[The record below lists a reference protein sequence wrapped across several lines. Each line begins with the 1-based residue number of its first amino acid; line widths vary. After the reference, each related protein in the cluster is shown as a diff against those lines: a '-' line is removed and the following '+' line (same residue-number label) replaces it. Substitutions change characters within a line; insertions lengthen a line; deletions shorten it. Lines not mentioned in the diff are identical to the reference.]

1 VSTGEKLK
9 RRADRLP
16 KLTFKEG
23 TMENHDVQKL
33 KDNDATK
40 HPRSYPVEGD
50 ELPAPQSDVDDNDP
64 VKPPGASYPLEGE

>member
-1 VSTGEKLK
+1 
-9 RRADRLP
+9 
-16 KLTFKEG
+16 
-23 TMENHDVQKL
+23 MENHDVQKL